1 MKFNKSNIMLINLLR
16 KSIYIFF
23 GLQFVSSIS
32 NAQSPLPTYMQSVT
46 GYILE
51 PLPKGYIQSAGQ
63 STAVFSELQT
73 YGNDSNKR
81 IRSEAYSLA
90 ANIGKKS
97 EVPEV
102 RSAAIDFIIDG
113 VLKEKDNGLIGRYF
127 NSLKKFEKKDF
138 SRKAKSGLINLID
151 KKTPHLKTLFMLI
164 GFLDL
169 KEGESAMTA
178 IETKSKSIEQARN
191 LAMVRMGNADKLN
204 QMMKNIKA
212 IPLNDDFIYNMVP
225 LLTYVRKK
233 ESFDL
238 LIDLLQ
244 NDRANCTPADAETEG
259 NITCGYRLMESIAP
273 YINDY
278 PFELDAGGDIIT
290 KNYQKALVNA
300 KKWTTKN
307 KKKYTLNNEIY

>member
-1 MKFNKSNIMLINLLR
+1 M
-16 KSIYIFF
+16 
-23 GLQFVSSIS
+23 
-32 NAQSPLPTYMQSVT
+32 AQSPLPAYMQSVT

-51 PLPKGYIQSAGQ
+51 PLPKGYMQAAGQ
-63 STAVFSELQT
+63 TTKIFNELKP

-90 ANIGKKS
+90 ANVGKKS
-97 EVPEV
+97 AVQEV
-102 RSAAIDFIIDG
+102 RTAAIDFIIDG
-113 VLKEKDNGLIGRYF
+113 ILKEKDNGLIGRYF

-169 KEGESAMTA
+169 KEGESAMEA
-178 IETKSKSIEQARN
+178 VETKSKSIVQARN

-212 IPLNDDFIYNMVP
+212 MPLNDDFIYNMVP

-233 ESFDL
+233 ESFDY
-238 LIDLLQ
+238 LIELLQ
-244 NDRANCTPADAETEG
+244 NDRENCTPADAETEG
-259 NITCGYRLMESIAP
+259 SITCGYRLMESIAP
-273 YINDY
+273 YIVDY
-278 PFELDAGGDIIT
+278 PFELDAGGDIIA
-290 KNYQKALVNA
+290 KNYQKALVSA

>member
-1 MKFNKSNIMLINLLR
+1 M
-16 KSIYIFF
+16 IYVFKNNFTSLVVIFF
-23 GLQFVSSIS
+23 LQLSSTI
-32 NAQSPLPTYMQSVT
+32 AQSPLPTYMQSVT

-51 PLPKGYIQSAGQ
+51 PLPKGYLQTAGQ
-63 STAVFSELQT
+63 STAIFSELQT

-90 ANIGKKS
+90 ANVGKKS
-97 EVPEV
+97 SVQEV
-102 RSAAIDFIIDG
+102 RTAAIDFVIEGIQ
-113 VLKEKDNGLIGRYF
+113 KEKDNGLIGRYF
-127 NSLKKFEKKDF
+127 NSLKQFEKKDF
-138 SRKAKSGLINLID
+138 SREAKSGLINLID

-169 KEGESAMTA
+169 KEGESAMEA
-178 IETKSKSIEQARN
+178 IETKSKSIVQARN
-191 LAMVRMGNADKLN
+191 LALVRMGNADKLN
-204 QMMKNIKA
+204 QMMKNIRA
-212 IPLNDDFIYNMVP
+212 MPLNDDFIYNMVP

-233 ESFDL
+233 ESFDY
-238 LIDLLQ
+238 LIELLQ

-273 YINDY
+273 YIIDY

-290 KNYQKALVNA
+290 KNYQKALASA

-307 KKKYTLNNEIY
+307 LKKYSLNNEIY